1 MKQIAVIGSSVCSD
15 SIYNDAFNIGVII
28 ATKGYTLIS
37 GGGGGVMEASCK
49 GVKSINGNSV
59 CILPSYDKNAA
70 NNYCSIII
78 PSGIGEMR
86 NFMVVRSADIIIS
99 VDGGYGTLSEIAI
112 AKKESKKIF
121 LYKPSDLVI
130 TLSAETTVLNSIK
143 DIDRLI

>member
-59 CILPSYDKNAA
+59 CILPSFDKNAA
-70 NNYCSIII
+70 NNYCDIII

-99 VDGGYGTLSEIAI
+99 IDGGYGTLSEIAI
-112 AKKESKKIF
+112 AKKENKKILF
-121 LYKPSDLVI
+121 YKPSDLVI
-130 TLSAETTVLNSIK
+130 TLAAEITVLNSIK
-143 DIDRLI
+143 DIDRSI